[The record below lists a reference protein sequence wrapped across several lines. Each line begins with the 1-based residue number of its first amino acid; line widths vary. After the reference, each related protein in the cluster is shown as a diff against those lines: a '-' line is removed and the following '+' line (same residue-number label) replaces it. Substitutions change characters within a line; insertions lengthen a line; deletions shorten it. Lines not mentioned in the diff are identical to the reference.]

1 MLHCVGAGIHFD
13 SVLVRW
19 RERGV
24 VMVVSV
30 FGHNRLHQQL
40 AMTVADHVR
49 MVSPGRPAR

>member
-1 MLHCVGAGIHFD
+1 MLQCGDAGFHFD

-30 FGHNRLHQQL
+30 LGHNRLHQQL
-40 AMTVADHVR
+40 ALTVAEHVR
-49 MVSPGRPAR
+49 VVSPGRRPR